1 VVAPMIRNAAAA
13 LCTVC
18 AWLAAPTVAQADTT
32 LRVTASLNP
41 AAVLYGDSVTADVE
55 VDYDPRTV
63 EASSIHAQPNFNPYI
78 ATAAPL
84 VQHPHVGAVRFRYSL
99 LCVTGGCLPA
109 KGERLLRLRTVTA
122 TALAGTRTV
131 TATTSWPA
139 LRITSRLAKADR
151 NGTVRFRSPATLPA
165 PDYRL
170 APGALA
176 AGLIALAA
184 LCALGAVALAGR
196 ELARR
201 SAHSKV
207 QRLSPL
213 ELAIAYVRD
222 STARSEPDRRRA
234 LELLSE
240 AAEGELAAE
249 AADRAWAEP
258 APTPAGAAEL
268 ADRAAGSG

>member
-1 VVAPMIRNAAAA
+1 MTGRAAAA
-13 LCTVC
+13 VGIVC

-41 AAVLYGDSVTADVE
+41 SAALYGDPVTADVE

-63 EASSIHAQPNFNPYI
+63 EPSSIRVQPSFNPYV
-78 ATAAPL
+78 ATAAPV
-84 VQHPHVGAVRFRYSL
+84 VQHPHAGAVRFRYSL
-99 LCVTGGCLPA
+99 LCVTEGCLPA
-109 KGERLLRLRTVTA
+109 KGERLLRLRPVIATARAGTNTVTGKA
-122 TALAGTRTV
+122 
-131 TATTSWPA
+131 SWPA
-139 LRITSRLAKADR
+139 LRITSRLATADR
-151 NGTVRFRSPATLPA
+151 NGPVRFRSPATLPT

-184 LCALGAVALAGR
+184 LCALGAVVLAVR

-201 SAHSKV
+201 SARSKV
-207 QRLSPL
+207 LLLSPL

-222 STARSEPDRRRA
+222 STARTEPDRRRA

-240 AAEGELAAE
+240 AAEGELATD
-249 AADRAWAEP
+249 AADRAWSEQ

-268 ADRAAGSG
+268 ADRAARTG